1 MVLRGQV
8 QGFSR
13 LFGWNCRECGKHVCG
28 GPNGRQVSVANLTL
42 YIICVTLNIESET
55 LWLTESNSHTNHSNT
70 YGKAKGTFP
79 ESWTPCSENRV
90 YLGSIYVAFLG
101 CPGIGP
107 NFGVQMVLFD

>member
-42 YIICVTLNIESET
+42 YMICVTLNIESET
-55 LWLTESNSHTNHSNT
+55 LWLTES
-70 YGKAKGTFP
+70 TFP
-79 ESWTPCSENRV
+79 ERWTPCSENRV